1 LKPLYKIKI
10 PGKFFLSGEYAAL
23 RGMPT
28 ISVAV
33 KPEFLFQSNLN
44 QRFQFHPDSPAGLL
58 NPHQLQGTLTDP
70 YQGWGGMGL
79 STAEFVMNYVMTNQE
94 QKIETLTVWQAY
106 RKLLANNGNV
116 PSGVDLITQLEGGY
130 VTTQM
135 SSQLIAKQT
144 WGFQNLGWC
153 LALTGNKLKTH
164 EHLKSDLSDLNWS
177 EVDAINSEIDL
188 SFKNNRENEFIKPL
202 KGWRDLL
209 QKSRL
214 ETSLTTE
221 LIAQIQK
228 DKNVIFAKGCGAMGS
243 DAIWI
248 LFDSNEQSSVIDKL
262 KYIFKEKS
270 FFIYD
275 SDVAYNGM
283 TWENL

>member
-1 LKPLYKIKI
+1 MKLQSRIKI

-33 KPEFLFQSNLN
+33 KPEFQFQSD
-44 QRFQFHPDSPAGLL
+44 FQKSFKFHPDSPAGLL
-58 NPHQLQGTLTDP
+58 NPTEIQGVLTDP

-79 STAEFVMNYVMTNQE
+79 STAEFIINYAMTHAE
-94 QKIETLTVWQAY
+94 QKLETLKVWQAY
-106 RKLLANNGNV
+106 RKLLESHINV

-130 VTTQM
+130 VATQM
-135 SSQLIAKQT
+135 SSHLIEKKS
-144 WGFQNLGWC
+144 WGFHSLKWC

-164 EHLKSDLSDLNWS
+164 EHLKSDLKELNWS
-177 EVDAINSEIDL
+177 EVEGINSEINL
-188 SFKNNRENEFIKPL
+188 SFASKNEKEFVTKLNDWRE
-202 KGWRDLL
+202 LL
-209 QKSRL
+209 NNSGL

-221 LIAQIQK
+221 LISEIKK
-228 DKNVIFAKGCGAMGS
+228 DKNVVFAKGCGAMGS

-248 LFDSNEQSSVIDKL
+248 LFHSDSQVSLDSLFMN
-262 KYIFKEKS
+262 KS
-270 FFIYD
+270 FLIHD
-275 SDVAYNGM
+275 SDVAQHGM

>member
-1 LKPLYKIKI
+1 MKSLCKINI

-33 KPEFLFQSNLN
+33 KPEFHFQSKPN
-44 QRFQFHPDSPAGLL
+44 QSFKFHPDSPAGLL
-58 NPHQLQGTLTDP
+58 NPNELQGALTDP

-79 STAEFVMNYVMTNQE
+79 STAEFLMNYAITHSG
-94 QKIETLTVWQAY
+94 QKIQTLIAWQAY
-106 RKLLANNGNV
+106 RKLLESHVNV

-135 SSQLIAKQT
+135 NLQLIEKQT
-144 WGFQNLGWC
+144 WGFQRLSWC

-164 EHLKSDLSDLNWS
+164 EHLKSDLGDLNWS
-177 EVDAINSEIDL
+177 EVESLNSEINL
-188 SFKNNRENEFIKPL
+188 SFKNKNETEFVKRLNDWRELL
-202 KGWRDLL
+202 K
-209 QKSRL
+209 KSRL
-214 ETSLTTE
+214 ETSLTTD
-221 LIAQIQK
+221 LITQIKK
-228 DKNVIFAKGCGAMGS
+228 DKNVLLAKGCGAMGS

-248 LFDSNEQSSVIDKL
+248 LYHSDARISLESV
-262 KYIFKEKS
+262 FKEKS

-275 SDVAYNGM
+275 SDVAVHGM
-283 TWENL
+283 TRENL